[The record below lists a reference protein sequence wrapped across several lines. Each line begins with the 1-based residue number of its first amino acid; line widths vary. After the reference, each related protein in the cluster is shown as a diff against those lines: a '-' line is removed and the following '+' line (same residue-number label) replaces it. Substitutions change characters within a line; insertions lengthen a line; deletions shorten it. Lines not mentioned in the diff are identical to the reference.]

1 MGVKTST
8 VSNVADVFL
17 TLPREEQEEI
27 FHIGATFRLLDL
39 RKRLSRAQEN
49 VERFETKYSMTLE
62 ELESKGLPEDADYEM
77 HEDYI
82 EWHYW
87 ARVREKTQN
96 TLDVL
101 MGFSKQTCR
110 AAGKQASLL
119 RNLPGRCDEADT
131 PKTGSLS

>member
-1 MGVKTST
+1 MGVKTPT
-8 VSNVADVFL
+8 VSNVADLFL

-27 FHIGATFRLLDL
+27 FNIGATFRLLDL

-49 VERFETKYSMTLE
+49 VKRFETKYNMALE
-62 ELESKGLPEDADYEM
+62 ELESKGLPEDAGYEM

-96 TLDVL
+96 TLEVL
-101 MGFSKQTCR
+101 MSFSKEHE
-110 AAGKQASLL
+110 L
-119 RNLPGRCDEADT
+119 GR
-131 PKTGSLS
+131 